1 MQKYKKI
8 YLESLGYELSDFIC
22 CELSGKKPV
31 DIHHIIGRGKKGQD
45 RIENLMA
52 LTRENHIKYGDKK
65 QYMKLLLIKHKEF
78 LDFNGVTYDNKYFN
92 EIIKKYEDYT

>member
-1 MQKYKKI
+1 METK
-8 YLESLGYELSDFIC
+8 
-22 CELSGKKPV
+22 
-31 DIHHIIGRGKKGQD
+31 

-52 LTRENHIKYGDKK
+52 LTRENHRIKYSGDKK